1 MVWVLIAL
9 AIPLTGLLLLHLLR
23 FHFTIDVETPAI
35 LRGSIGVSFLAFR
48 REVVVDAAQAIR
60 GRGSDGED
68 EDDDDGDGG
77 DGGKGGNNSG
87 GMGGDKAATPG
98 TSARGPESSGA
109 SGIGTGQQ
117 GALRIPDRWVRFTG
131 RLQARFHKA
140 MTKWVLDPGV
150 WRIALRFSWKSGR
163 RVVGLIHPAIN
174 YLHLCLEDVFALGR
188 ISAAWVV
195 AQGMFPALTCPT
207 EFGFARPFSLRARLS
222 GGFTGL
228 NLLVFG
234 LLTLFTF
241 PWRPLTARF
250 LECWRDPRLTR
261 WQRRVLL
268 P

>member
-9 AIPLTGLLLLHLLR
+9 AIPLTGLLSLHLLR
-23 FHFTIDVETPAI
+23 FRFTIDVETPAI

-60 GRGSDGED
+60 GRGGDGNADD
-68 EDDDDGDGG
+68 EDGDHQ
-77 DGGKGGNNSG
+77 
-87 GMGGDKAATPG
+87 AATPG
-98 TSARGPESSGA
+98 ADARGRESEAPPGA
-109 SGIGTGQQ
+109 GTGQQ
-117 GALRIPDRWVRFTG
+117 GAVRIPDRWVRFSD
-131 RLQARFHKA
+131 RLQARFRKA
-140 MTKWVLDPGV
+140 VTKWVLDPGV

-163 RVVGLIHPAIN
+163 RVIGLIHPAISF
-174 YLHLCLEDVFALGR
+174 LHLCLEDVFALGR

-207 EFGFARPFSLRARLS
+207 EFGFARPFALRARLS